1 MALGVQLILP
11 AGPGG
16 DVGDPARTVRDL
28 AARRQVVGIDHGGV
42 KALRGGGAV
51 VQTGIAARR
60 EWPVVQA
67 GVGIEWPVIQI
78 GVVVRREWPVV
89 QIGVRIEGPV
99 IQIGVVVR
107 RERPVVQ
114 IGVGI
119 DRPVIQIGVVVRRD
133 RLIQI
138 GVGSD
143 RMIHHRPFLDLRGWL
158 GRCGLGRHGLDHGRF
173 FLVLIVE
180 TIERHARGAKQ
191 KRHCGA
197 DCVTR
202 CRSKSE

>member
-28 AARRQVVGIDHGGV
+28 AARRQVAGVEHGGA

-51 VQTGIAARR
+51 VQTGIAARS

-78 GVVVRREWPVV
+78 GVVVRREWPV
-89 QIGVRIEGPV
+89 

-114 IGVGI
+114 IGVRI

-133 RLIQI
+133 RP
-138 GVGSD
+138 VF
-143 RMIHHRPFLDLRGWL
+143 RL
-158 GRCGLGRHGLDHGRF
+158 GLFGLSGRLFR
-173 FLVLIVE
+173 LVLLFGVIVLF
-180 TIERHARGAKQ
+180 RLGLA
-191 KRHCGA
+191 
-197 DCVTR
+197 VT
-202 CRSKSE
+202 E